1 MLDALIPI
9 LIDILAE
16 LTQIRIMLTDDFDPV
31 DVATDAVKI
40 ISSKKYLSNVI
51 NGVEIKEV

>member
-1 MLDALIPI
+1 MSDALIPL

-16 LTQIRIMLTDDFDPV
+16 LTQIRIVLTDDFDPV

-51 NGVEIKEV
+51 NGLEIKEV